1 MIKILIKY
9 VSNIYDEILGEVEE
23 DCNNFKKGQAVFAVL
38 DYNCNNFIIN
48 NNHLLVPEKYIFSI
62 DNEYLP
68 QLLPLLKYGTIIYN
82 SIKLLNITNNSFIEI
97 NSEYNIYYLL
107 CKYLE
112 PYTKNI
118 KWINDINNI
127 TKTDISIIINGYN
140 VILQNKYM
148 NNSYNLLDDSI
159 IDIYGLDMIKEALE
173 YTNSHRIYA
182 DIIYIYMDE
191 LKNLF
196 KLETKKKTRFFEII
210 AYS

>member
-1 MIKILIKY
+1 MIKIEIKY
-9 VSNIYDEILGEVEE
+9 ISNIYDEILGEVEE
-23 DCNNFKKGQAVFAVL
+23 DCDNFKKGQAVFAVL
-38 DYNCNNFIIN
+38 DYNCNNFKIN

-82 SIKLLNITNNSFIEI
+82 SIKLLNITNMSFIEI

-118 KWINDINNI
+118 KWIDNINNCTKKDI
-127 TKTDISIIINGYN
+127 TIIINGYDI
-140 VILQNKYM
+140 ILENKYM
-148 NNSYNLLDDSI
+148 HNSYNLLDDSI

-182 DIIYIYMDE
+182 DIIYIYITE
-191 LKNLF
+191 LKNLL
-196 KLETKKKTRFFEII
+196 KLHTKKTRFFEII